1 MYEDVRKNCSEGT
14 IISGVD
20 VCDGEDGLADKTP
33 EVSGKE
39 REMDSRD
46 LLQVR
51 YSKLTFTLE
60 FLEDTHLPEHK
71 VSMLRG
77 GIGEMLLRGNC
88 IADRDCERCGFRE
101 ECVVQQIY
109 YHKLKIVP
117 DYVQEKESLGYL
129 YECSDRRTDFR
140 QGSCMKFNMILFGN
154 VIVHFP
160 AVLQAVTWLGTYGMG
175 KEKAVFRIVEIE
187 NQRGEKVLAHNDV
200 WLAYLQPDYIAD
212 YVEQRMERLEVPEC
226 VGGLGDAVQ
235 MRFIT
240 PLTQKHEGRFL
251 KNFQEQ
257 ALVYSIYRRIF
268 LLNCMEGN
276 EMERRCPFQGVL
288 EIEAQRAVPAKV
300 PRYSAT
306 HGRQIWLEGIE
317 GEMEIKVEKA
327 FMPFLLAGELVHIG
341 KSTSMGFGQYVVRK
355 C

>member
-1 MYEDVRKNCSEGT
+1 MAETAAAGSMGKTD
-14 IISGVD
+14 I
-20 VCDGEDGLADKTP
+20 GE
-33 EVSGKE
+33 E
-39 REMDSRD
+39 REMDGRD
-46 LLQVR
+46 LLQIR
-51 YSKLTFTLE
+51 YTKLTFTLE
-60 FLEDTHLPEHK
+60 FLGDTHLPEHK

-88 IADRDCERCGFRE
+88 IGDRDCGRCSFRE

-129 YECSDRRTDFR
+129 YECGDRRTDFR

-160 AVLQAVTWLGTYGMG
+160 AMLQAVTWLGMYGMG
-175 KEKAVFRIVEIE
+175 KEKAVFRVVEIE

-200 WLAYLQPDYIAD
+200 RLDYLQPDYIGD
-212 YVEQRMERLEVPEC
+212 YVERRLAQLERAGRMGEA
-226 VGGLGDAVQ
+226 GDVIW
-235 MRFIT
+235 MRFVT

-257 ALVYSIYRRIF
+257 ALVYSIYRRVF

-276 EMERRCPFQGVL
+276 EMERRCPFQGAL
-288 EIEAQRAVPAKV
+288 EIKAQRAEPAKV
-300 PRYSAT
+300 PRYSTT
-306 HGRQIWLEGIE
+306 HGRQIWLEGIV
-317 GEMEIKVEKA
+317 GEMEIRVEKA
-327 FMPFLLAGELVHIG
+327 FLPFLLAGELAHIG
-341 KSTSMGFGQYVVRK
+341 KSTSMGFGQYAVKVR
-355 C
+355 